1 MKKIFGYSIIASLF
15 IALFIVGCFFI
26 GFLATMLVYI
36 GTAILIAVLK
46 YAEYLIE
53 DETNR

>member
-36 GTAILIAVLK
+36 GCGK
-46 YAEYLIE
+46 KSF
-53 DETNR
+53 